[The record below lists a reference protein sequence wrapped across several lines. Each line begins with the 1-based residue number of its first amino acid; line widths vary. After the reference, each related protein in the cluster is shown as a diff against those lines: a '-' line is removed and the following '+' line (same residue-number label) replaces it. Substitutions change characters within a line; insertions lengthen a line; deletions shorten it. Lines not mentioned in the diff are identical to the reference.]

1 MDSTSG
7 EQFAIVMAE
16 FDKGTAIPTVDI
28 AAMKQF
34 AEVSAR
40 MLAEAPPKPN
50 VAVGFGAYAKYGLDA
65 SSYSP
70 QEFVAIWLRQN
81 LLSALIQRGVL
92 QEYMKDDE
100 SREKVYGAAATF
112 PCNKEDLAE
121 ALILLQL
128 SLSTPDVVAK
138 AKEEFKQRG
147 YDLDKPTIEGKF
159 IAWMKDRG

>member
-1 MDSTSG
+1 
-7 EQFAIVMAE
+7 
-16 FDKGTAIPTVDI
+16 
-28 AAMKQF
+28 
-34 AEVSAR
+34 
-40 MLAEAPPKPN
+40 
-50 VAVGFGAYAKYGLDA
+50 
-65 SSYSP
+65 
-70 QEFVAIWLRQN
+70 
-81 LLSALIQRGVL
+81 LSALIQRGVL